1 MVAYVTVVAQQEPSW
16 IRRLPTGL
24 THGALKAP
32 PALAQ
37 NHFSDLQRKPPS
49 RVIQTLA
56 CASHTEDQVHPPSGH
71 GAPTPRG
78 RRGPGANTHC
88 GPVSPPVLSESAEWA
103 QRLTFSCLSLCG

>member
-16 IRRLPTGL
+16 VRRLPTGL

-49 RVIQTLA
+49 RCDSNISLRLTHRGSSTPYKWIRCSHAQEQERA
-56 CASHTEDQVHPPSGH
+56 RRKHTE
-71 GAPTPRG
+71 
-78 RRGPGANTHC
+78 
-88 GPVSPPVLSESAEWA
+88 A
-103 QRLTFSCLSLCG
+103 Q